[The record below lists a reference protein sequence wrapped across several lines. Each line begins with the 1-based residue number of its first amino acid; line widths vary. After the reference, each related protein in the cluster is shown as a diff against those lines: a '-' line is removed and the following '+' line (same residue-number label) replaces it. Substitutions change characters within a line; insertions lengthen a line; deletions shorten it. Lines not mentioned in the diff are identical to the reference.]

1 MYIHVQCVFTSF
13 PPCFPFLAQ
22 VVKLL
27 LEHGSDPNLA
37 NDKEKTPLD
46 VCPNEQMRQL
56 LTSMTVK
63 TKLRPPTDNQN
74 PSTELLVSTRG
85 NRDRVVRLT
94 ATVPGGELKDTQ
106 QESTEEER
114 DTEKEDSAFLSD
126 PSSTPV
132 LSSHTKSI
140 AGQSVNS
147 STAKRQQ
154 QQLAEATPS
163 RTRRRGKRERGF
175 LMKGKVFSDV
185 SSSESDSELLE
196 LVARKVPRLMDRLP
210 ASVVE
215 ECGTEELQMAER
227 GEGEGEREEREGE
240 GVKVGR
246 GEGEEGKEEEIAEDE
261 ESGGGSEGE
270 VVVEKAKRAKV
281 KEERDV
287 VEGVGGEG
295 TEKEKEVERLR
306 SGESRGVGKEEGEP
320 GTEDAGPATGQAKLR
335 SSDKPNT
342 EEELTGSSTCTCTC
356 TCT

>member
-1 MYIHVQCVFTSF
+1 MCVHRLSSLFS
-13 PPCFPFLAQ
+13 FLAQ

-56 LTSMTVK
+56 LTSTTVK
-63 TKLRPPTDNQN
+63 TNLRPPTDNQN
-74 PSTELLVSTRG
+74 QSTELPVSTRG

-126 PSSTPV
+126 SISTPV
-132 LSSHTKSI
+132 LSSHSKST

-154 QQLAEATPS
+154 QPLTEATPS

-215 ECGTEELQMAER
+215 ECGNEELQMAER
-227 GEGEGEREEREGE
+227 GEGEGEREEGEGEEGE
-240 GVKVGR
+240 GEEGEGEEGEGEGGKVGR
-246 GEGEEGKEEEIAEDE
+246 GEGEERRKEEMEEDE

-270 VVVEKAKRAKV
+270 VVVEKAKRTNV
-281 KEERDV
+281 KGERDA

-306 SGESRGVGKEEGEP
+306 SGASKSVGKAEGEL
-320 GTEDAGPATGQAKLR
+320 GTEDAGPATGQGKLG
-335 SSDKPNT
+335 SSDKSNV
-342 EEELTGSSTCTCTC
+342 EEELTGM
-356 TCT
+356 